1 MGFCICFYPIIGV
14 VNFEDFIWLIHSCN
28 SKSKSAFIIRDSLE
42 MFNSYLAYEEI
53 CAAII
58 LCSLNRLWFQS
69 SFSYLQCPQILL
81 IQGKICDWSKP
92 LMLIHLARHEHVILF
107 WLISSKISL
116 LGRYF
121 GKVLSSLIK

>member
-42 MFNSYLAYEEI
+42 MFNSNLAYEEI

-58 LCSLNRLWFQS
+58 LCSTQ
-69 SFSYLQCPQILL
+69 QAL
-81 IQGKICDWSKP
+81 IP
-92 LMLIHLARHEHVILF
+92 ILF
-107 WLISSKISL
+107 FLLTMPPDSSNP
-116 LGRYF
+116 
-121 GKVLSSLIK
+121 GKDL